1 MLTMPDNINLFALVD
16 DDEIPVRWIPLT
28 ADLGAELN
36 QFFATQ
42 QTAFLGNKQQ
52 IEFSGSY
59 NTDGGELFTIKEYSL
74 PDSISNALINPLTL
88 PILNLEVETHRIKAL
103 FTGTW
108 KNGVNTVNFQ
118 VFDAGK
124 LLKKG
129 FTLIGS
135 GQSYKKLEEPGLVLQ
150 DKLAAHY
157 ADGTLCFS
165 SYHTA
170 NRFLDLTP
178 YYREAT
184 DTDLDAFV
192 ATELFAFEDES
203 SFKVNADSIIR
214 KKVALLQKNKVLE
227 DLSVTVIQTVAN
239 SFNEGLSAENH
250 INISINTE
258 GKLVIPQDK
267 KQLKELIRF
276 LDEDYVTTPLTK
288 RKCLTNSKKYLNPV

>member
-1 MLTMPDNINLFALVD
+1 MPDNINLFALVD
-16 DDEIPVRWIPLT
+16 DDAFPVRWIPLT

-36 QFFATQ
+36 QFFAKQ
-42 QTAFLGNKQQ
+42 LNDFQGNKQQ
-52 IEFSGSY
+52 IEFSGGY
-59 NTDGGELFTIKEYSL
+59 NTDGGEIFTIAEFPL
-74 PDSISNALINPLTL
+74 PEFISTALSNPLPL
-88 PILNLEVETHRIKAL
+88 QKLNLSEETHRIKAL
-103 FTGTW
+103 FTGAW

-135 GQSYKKLEEPGLVLQ
+135 GQTYKKLEEPGLVLQ

-157 ADGTLCFS
+157 ADGTLYFS

-170 NRFLDLTP
+170 NRFLDLNP

-184 DTDLDAFV
+184 DADLEIFV
-192 ATELFAFEDES
+192 TTPLFAFEDEA
-203 SFKVNADSIIR
+203 SFKDNADSIVR

-227 DLSVTVIQTVAN
+227 DLSVMDIQNIAIN
-239 SFNEGLSAENH
+239 FNQDLPAEFH
-250 INISINTE
+250 ISVKISE
-258 GKLVIPQDK
+258 DGKLVVPKDK

-276 LDEDYVTTPLTK
+276 LDEDYVLAPLTK
-288 RKCLTNSKKYLNPV
+288 RKCLTNSKQYLNKA